1 MTKTYLTQKQ
11 LAERW
16 NMSPRTLERQR
27 WDGTG
32 CTFVKIGNLVRYDLK
47 DVEAYEER
55 RTIER

>member
-27 WDGTG
+27 WDKTG
-32 CTFVKIGNLVRYDLK
+32 CPYIKLGGLVRYDLE
-47 DVEAYEER
+47 DVIAHEAKGRVER
-55 RTIER
+55 

>member
-27 WDGTG
+27 WDETG
-32 CTFVKIGNLVRYDLK
+32 CTYVKIGNLVRYDLE
-47 DVEAYEER
+47 DVEAYEAKNTVER
-55 RTIER
+55 